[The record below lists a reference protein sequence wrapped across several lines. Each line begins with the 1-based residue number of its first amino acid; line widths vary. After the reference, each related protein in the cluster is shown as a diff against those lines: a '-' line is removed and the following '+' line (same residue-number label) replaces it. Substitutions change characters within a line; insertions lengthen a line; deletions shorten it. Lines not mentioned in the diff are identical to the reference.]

1 MEHSINKFS
10 LLAPENA
17 EKSFFLNDNAVNDL
31 SINYLADELSESDD
45 EKRTLIKILRN
56 VPVDKQTITYRQNIY
71 NDLKNYPDV
80 AEKMYEIFDQ
90 MGYYV
95 RSDRS
100 LDIGQSTIW
109 ELVHRLRSLQN
120 YVESVAELRALLS
133 DRNFVSDGLKQ
144 LSLYIDKIYNDSN
157 FSELAK
163 DLNELGEGVD
173 MIHSLTLGINLD
185 QNLQPKKVGI
195 LSFNS
200 YEFADRGFLE
210 RFFSAHRK
218 KNPSDSELTPFTM
231 VTQPDEFPTPI
242 MNNLTG
248 FAESMLTSV
257 TKKLKKEL
265 SKYTDYN
272 GTNLAKLG
280 DELVFYTR
288 CIALEK
294 KMLANGMPCCIP
306 SFSDDDTCFGQL
318 YNIRLAMKNSETKIV
333 CNDIHFDRDNTII
346 ILTGPN
352 RGGKTILTQAIGLAF
367 LMFQHGIFV
376 PCENGKIRICDN
388 IFTHFPADEN
398 QTVTLGRLGE
408 EAERFSKIWEN
419 ATSESLIL
427 LNESFATTSHYES
440 LYIAKDVIKCL
451 CCLGARTCFNTHMH
465 ELAENPDEFICD
477 KSVCSASSAVMGKR
491 EGENIFKISYEKPN
505 GKSYAQEIAA
515 KYGVSFEQ
523 LFKKFN

>member
-1 MEHSINKFS
+1 
-10 LLAPENA
+10 
-17 EKSFFLNDNAVNDL
+17 
-31 SINYLADELSESDD
+31 
-45 EKRTLIKILRN
+45 
-56 VPVDKQTITYRQNIY
+56 
-71 NDLKNYPDV
+71 
-80 AEKMYEIFDQ
+80 
-90 MGYYV
+90 
-95 RSDRS
+95 
-100 LDIGQSTIW
+100 
-109 ELVHRLRSLQN
+109 
-120 YVESVAELRALLS
+120 
-133 DRNFVSDGLKQ
+133 
-144 LSLYIDKIYNDSN
+144 
-157 FSELAK
+157 
-163 DLNELGEGVD
+163 
-173 MIHSLTLGINLD
+173 
-185 QNLQPKKVGI
+185 
-195 LSFNS
+195 
-200 YEFADRGFLE
+200 
-210 RFFSAHRK
+210 
-218 KNPSDSELTPFTM
+218 M

-318 YNIRLAMKNSETKIV
+318 YNIRLAIKNSETKIV
-333 CNDIHFDRDNTII
+333 CNDIHFDRNNTII